1 MHERFVNAYDPFVIP
16 YMIGFVFVIAYLV
29 IALVTVF
36 KNLPLSDK
44 KKMFRHLVSYKIFI
58 TIKDIIADCLLH
70 VKIWKKNWL
79 LGYMHS
85 SIAFGWFM
93 LIVIGHIEIFFF
105 APHRVNLPWYPI
117 FFRYFMM
124 ETETTVGGSV
134 FFFLMDF
141 FLLVVLSGVALAMI
155 KRIHRRLFG
164 MKRTTRLKWNDQLA
178 MYSLWCIFPLRFLA
192 ESFTSHISG
201 GGFLTRTC
209 GMLFDWF
216 NQFVNN
222 DALIRPMWWAYSI
235 ALMVFFLTLPWSRFT
250 HILSEVLLIYMR
262 NAGIRESAKNNG
274 YASVEI
280 YSCSRCG
287 ICLDPCQMVAASSLR
302 QMASVEFTRNVRLR
316 QNEQAMKAASYCLM
330 CDRCVQACPVGVNS
344 VQLKLNLKAANINYA
359 YPNRYDYVESA
370 VKASEDASPWAAVL
384 NKAVEPQPNKAA
396 VCAGKEDKPE
406 VVYFAGCMS
415 HLTPK
420 IEQSM
425 VKIFDA
431 AGVRYTFLDKEGGI
445 CCGRPLMLSGDRNG
459 AEQLIAKNTEA
470 ILATGAKVLVCSCPI
485 CYKVFKESY
494 HLEGVQV
501 LHHTEYLLNLLE
513 MGRITICKSTAK
525 GVYHDPCELG
535 RHSGIYDQPRD
546 ILYRALNL
554 QTTPYEEKDA
564 LCCGHSIAAEGMPYK
579 KRRMIAKDALQKM
592 TENPVDV
599 LVTACPSCKR
609 AFAEIGTVEIKDIAE
624 IVGEQLVFPYQD
636 RHSHA

>member
-1 MHERFVNAYDPFVIP
+1 MHERFANAYDPFVIP
-16 YMIGFVFVIAYLV
+16 YMIGYVFVLAYLV
-29 IALVTVF
+29 IALVTVV
-36 KNLPLSDK
+36 KNLPMSDR
-44 KKMFRHLVSYKIFI
+44 KKMLRHLFSFKLFI
-58 TIKDIIADCLLH
+58 TIKDIFADCLLH
-70 VKIWKKNWL
+70 VKIWKKNRM

-93 LIVIGHIEIFFF
+93 LILVGHIEIFFF

-117 FFRYFMM
+117 FFRYFVM
-124 ETETTVGGSV
+124 ETESTVGGSV

-141 FLLVVLSGVALAMI
+141 FLLMVLSGIALAMI
-155 KRIHRRLFG
+155 KRIRRRLFG

-201 GGFLTRTC
+201 GGFLTRGF
-209 GMLFDWF
+209 GMVFDWF
-216 NQFVNN
+216 NQFINN

-262 NAGIRESAKNNG
+262 NAGIRESSKNNG
-274 YASVEI
+274 YAGVEI
-280 YSCSRCG
+280 FSCSRCG
-287 ICLDPCQMVAASSLR
+287 ICLDPCQMVSSASLR

-316 QNEQAMKAASYCLM
+316 QNKQAMEAASYCLM

-344 VQLKLNLKAANINYA
+344 VQLKLNLKAADIRYL
-359 YPNRYDYVESA
+359 YPNRYDYVEAEARPIPAASA
-370 VKASEDASPWAAVL
+370 WSDILHHTPEKTAVSAPKADR
-384 NKAVEPQPNKAA
+384 
-396 VCAGKEDKPE
+396 KPE

-425 VKIFDA
+425 VRIFET
-431 AGVRYTFLDKEGGI
+431 AGVDYTFLDKEGGI
-445 CCGRPLMLSGDRNG
+445 CCGRPLMLAGDRTG
-459 AEQLIAKNTEA
+459 SEQLVAKNTEA

-485 CYKVFKESY
+485 CYKIFKDTY
-494 HLEGVQV
+494 KLEGVQV
-501 LHHTEYLLNLLE
+501 LHHTEYILQLME
-513 MGRITICKSTAK
+513 AGKITVRKSSQK

-535 RHSGIYDQPRD
+535 RHSGIYRQPRD
-546 ILYRALNL
+546 ILYRVLNL
-554 QTTPYEEKDA
+554 QQTPYEGKDA
-564 LCCGHSIAAEGMPYK
+564 LCCGHSMAAEGMPYK
-579 KRRMIAKDALQKM
+579 KRRMIAKDALRKM
-592 TENPVDV
+592 TEQPVDV

-609 AFAEIGTVEIKDIAE
+609 SFAEIGSADIRDIAE
-624 IVGEQLVFPYQD
+624 IVCEQLVT
-636 RHSHA
+636 R